1 VSVWLSYLL
10 VAKVGKLCEN
20 LIAFIKQQEHV
31 LYLFLLQVFK
41 VTSSY
46 SNNGIGKPLLALLT
60 NINLYLVGVKS
71 NYMYSNQLVIPY
83 THLDAMLVS
92 FFSLELTD
100 K

>member
-1 VSVWLSYLL
+1 MWLSYLL

-20 LIAFIKQQEHV
+20 LNAFIKQQEHI
-31 LYLFLLQVFK
+31 LYLFLFQVFK
-41 VTSSY
+41 VRSSY

-60 NINLYLVGVKS
+60 NINLYLVGVKR

-83 THLDAMLVS
+83 THLDAMLVR